1 MIGSW
6 QAGTLEQT
14 LSAHLHRQV
23 LWLTPLEDRDTAPVT
38 DDWLAG
44 LPTDDPQVA

>member
-1 MIGSW
+1 MVGNW

-14 LSAHLHRQV
+14 LAAHLHRQA
-23 LWLTPLEDRDTAPVT
+23 LWLTPLEDHDTAPVT
-38 DDWLAG
+38 DDWLVQ